1 MGGEEAEVSIATF
14 SRSPASKKR
23 DVGVEK
29 ESECMHSYFL
39 SWFLDG
45 KC

>member
-1 MGGEEAEVSIATF
+1 MEGEEAEVSAANF
-14 SRSPASKKR
+14 FRSRASKKR

-29 ESECMHSYFL
+29 DKQVYALLFS
-39 SWFLDG
+39 FLDG